1 MVAAT
6 LIIFS
11 TAFFS
16 LFKIDV
22 KFLITM
28 SNEIIAVIL
37 DFYNKWDSFNC
48 PSEPNHITTITER
61 MPRLLSCSTLLQ

>member
-1 MVAAT
+1 MLGAR

-22 KFLITM
+22 NFLITM
-28 SNEIIAVIL
+28 SNEIITIIL
-37 DFYNKWDSFNC
+37 DFYTK
-48 PSEPNHITTITER
+48 
-61 MPRLLSCSTLLQ
+61 